1 MSYPS
6 LFAPLDLG
14 FTQLKNRVLMGSMHT
29 GLEEYPD
36 GAERLAAF
44 YAERARHGVALIV
57 TGGIAPAQSGVGM
70 EGGAT
75 LNDARQ
81 VAHHRVITDAVHNEG
96 GKIALQILHTGRYSY
111 QPQLVAPSAIQAPI
125 NRFTPHALS
134 HEEVLQLIEDFA
146 YCAQLAREAGYD
158 GVEVMGS
165 EGYLINEFL
174 ALRTNQRDD
183 DWGGDY
189 ARRMRFA
196 VEVVRAVR
204 QRVGNDFIIIY
215 RLSMLD
221 LVENGGTF
229 AETVQLAQAIEAAG
243 ATLIN
248 TGIGWHEARIP
259 TIATPVPRGAFSWV
273 TRKLKGHVSLPLVTT
288 NRINDPQVAD
298 EILARGDAD
307 MVSMARPFLADA
319 ELLSKAQ
326 SGRADEIN
334 TCIGCNQACLDQIFV
349 GKVTSCLVNPRA
361 CHETKMPVVPA
372 STIKNLAVVGAGPA
386 GLAFAI
392 NAAARGHHVTLFDAL
407 GEIGGQF
414 NIAKQIPG
422 KEEFYE
428 TLRYYRRMIDITGVT
443 LKLSHYVAA
452 DDLQAFDEVILA
464 SGIEPRRPPIDGI
477 DHPKVLTYLDVLRD
491 KTPVGRRV
499 AIVGCGGIGFD
510 TAMYLSQPGE
520 PTSQSIADFC
530 AEWGI
535 DTSLQQAGGLRPE
548 GPHLTRSPRQIVM
561 LQRKASKPGEGLGKT
576 TGWIHRTTL
585 LSRGVKMIPAV
596 SYQKIDDVG
605 LHVLI
610 GGEAQT
616 LEVDNVIICAGQEPR
631 RELAEPLR
639 ATGKTVHLIG
649 GCDVAMELD
658 ARRAIAQG
666 THLALGI

>member
-1 MSYPS
+1 
-6 LFAPLDLG
+6 
-14 FTQLKNRVLMGSMHT
+14 
-29 GLEEYPD
+29 
-36 GAERLAAF
+36 
-44 YAERARHGVALIV
+44 
-57 TGGIAPAQSGVGM
+57 M

-75 LNDARQ
+75 LNDARE
-81 VAHHRVITDAVHNEG
+81 VPHHRIITDAVHREG

-134 HEEVLQLIEDFA
+134 HEEILQLIEDFA
-146 YCAQLAREAGYD
+146 HCAQLAREAGYD

-183 DWGGDY
+183 EWGGDY
-189 ARRMRFA
+189 TNRMRFA
-196 VEVVRAVR
+196 IEVVRAVR

-221 LVENGGTF
+221 LVEKGGTF

-349 GKVTSCLVNPRA
+349 GKITSCLVNPRA

-428 TLRYYRRMIDITGVT
+428 TLRYYRRMIDVTGVT
-443 LKLSHYVAA
+443 LKLNHYVAA

-491 KTPVGRRV
+491 KTPVGNRV
-499 AIVGCGGIGFD
+499 AIVGCGGRFLCGMGYRHQPATGRRITSGRP
-510 TAMYLSQPGE
+510 ASGSQPASDCDAPAQG
-520 PTSQSIADFC
+520 
-530 AEWGI
+530 
-535 DTSLQQAGGLRPE
+535 QQ
-548 GPHLTRSPRQIVM
+548 TR
-561 LQRKASKPGEGLGKT
+561 
-576 TGWIHRTTL
+576 
-585 LSRGVKMIPAV
+585 RG
-596 SYQKIDDVG
+596 
-605 LHVLI
+605 
-610 GGEAQT
+610 
-616 LEVDNVIICAGQEPR
+616 
-631 RELAEPLR
+631 
-639 ATGKTVHLIG
+639 TGKNHRL
-649 GCDVAMELD
+649 DPSHHVAFTRCED
-658 ARRAIAQG
+658 DPG
-666 THLALGI
+666 S